1 MFVVANDGLARS
13 FEEARGQGGG
23 PVETATR
30 VVAGRLAKVVWV
42 GLRDDS
48 AANKF
53 AWTTGLPSM
62 S

>member
-13 FEEARGQGGG
+13 FEEARGQ